1 MKTPQII
8 MIALLGMGLG
18 MNLVK
23 NGEPREGTYSFPIQ
37 LVSTLI
43 EIGLLIWGGF
53 FG

>member
-1 MKTPQII
+1 MKAPQII

-18 MNLVK
+18 MH
-23 NGEPREGTYSFPIQ
+23 GEPREGTYSFPIQ

>member
-8 MIALLGMGLG
+8 MIALLGMDLG
-18 MNLVK
+18 MHMVK

-37 LVSTLI
+37 LVATLM
-43 EIGLLIWGGF
+43 EIGLLVWGGF